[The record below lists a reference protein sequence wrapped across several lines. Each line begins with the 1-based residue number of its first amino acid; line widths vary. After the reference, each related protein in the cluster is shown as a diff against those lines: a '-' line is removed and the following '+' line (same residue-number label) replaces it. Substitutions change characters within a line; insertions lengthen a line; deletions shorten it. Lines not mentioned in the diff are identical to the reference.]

1 MAGSLTST
9 EDWRTLPWRTIQR
22 DVFRLQRRIYRAARR
37 NDVKQAHNLQRLL
50 LRSWSARCLAVRRV
64 TQDNR
69 GKNTPGI
76 DGVAHLTPRQRLR
89 MVEHLRCLDSHSPAA
104 LRRAY
109 IPKPGK
115 TERRPLSIP
124 TLLDRAIQTLVKLA
138 LEPEWENLFEPNSY
152 GFRPGRSAHDAI
164 EAIFNFIRLKPK
176 FVLDADIAQCFD
188 RISHAA
194 LEAKLH
200 TIRPI
205 ARLVHAWLK
214 AGILDH
220 GEMLFPETGTPQ
232 GSPLSPLLANIA
244 LHGFETAIRQA
255 SPAQSPAALIR
266 YADDFVILHP
276 DRASLEHLQQ
286 VAQDWLATVGLELH
300 PEKTRLSHTLEP
312 CDGNLGFDF
321 PGFHVRQ
328 YPVGKYHT
336 RTFRDA
342 PGFKTLIKPSRKARQ
357 RHRDHFRD
365 LIRHHRGAAQA
376 ALIHA
381 LNPVIQGWA
390 NYFQFA
396 VAKRDFQILDNVLY
410 HQLTRWARFRHPRK
424 SGKWCYHRYWRKERG
439 RFRFSD
445 GVSVLSFHQ
454 TTTVSRFVKGQ
465 NTRSPFDG
473 DWVYWATRLGRV
485 PSHPRRVTRLLK
497 RQRGQCAHC
506 GLRFTSDDVLE
517 VHHHDGNHQN
527 NAFDNLRLLHGHCHD
542 IVHGQRCL

>member
-1 MAGSLTST
+1 MADVQART
-9 EDWRTLPWRTIQR
+9 EDWRTLPWKTIQR
-22 DVFRLQRRIYRAARR
+22 NVFRLQRRIYQAARR
-37 NDVKQAHNLQRLL
+37 NDVKQVHNLQRLL
-50 LRSWSARCLAVRRV
+50 LCSGSARCLAVRRV

-76 DGVAHLTPRQRLR
+76 DGIARLTPRQRLR
-89 MVEHLRCLDSHSPAA
+89 MVEQLRHLDTHSPAA

-115 TERRPLSIP
+115 TEQRPLSIP

-138 LEPEWENLFEPNSY
+138 LEPEWEARFEPNSY

-176 FVLDADIAQCFD
+176 FVLDADIAKCFD
-188 RISHAA
+188 RISHTA

-220 GEMLFPETGTPQ
+220 GEMLFPEAGTPQ

-244 LHGFETAIRQA
+244 LHGFETAIREA
-255 SPAQSPAALIR
+255 SPAKSPAALIR

-276 DRASLEHLQQ
+276 DLDTLKYLRQ
-286 VAQDWLATVGLELH
+286 VAADWLATYDLELH
-300 PEKTRLSHTLEP
+300 PHKTRLSHTLEP
-312 CDGNLGFDF
+312 YDGNLGFDF
-321 PGFHVRQ
+321 LGFHIRQ

-336 RTFRDA
+336 RTFRDT
-342 PGFKTLIKPSRKARQ
+342 PGFKTLIKPSRKALQ
-357 RHRDHFRD
+357 RHRDHLRD
-365 LIRHHRGAAQA
+365 IIQQHRGASQA

-381 LNPVIQGWA
+381 LNPVIQGWC
-390 NYFQFA
+390 NYYQFA
-396 VAKRDFQILDNVLY
+396 VAKREFQLLDNVLF

-424 SGKWCYHRYWRKERG
+424 SGKWCYHRYWRKERK
-439 RFRFSD
+439 RIRFSD
-445 GVSVLSFHQ
+445 GTSVLSFHQ
-454 TTTVSRFVKGQ
+454 TTTVSRFVKVQ

-473 DWVYWATRLGRV
+473 DWVYGATHLGRD
-485 PSHPRRVTRLLK
+485 PTKPRRVTRLLK
-497 RQRGQCAHC
+497 RQHGQGAHC
-506 GLRFTSDDVLE
+506 GLRFTTDAVLE

-527 NAFDNLRLLHGHCHD
+527 NTFDNLRLLHGHCHD
-542 IVHGQRCL
+542 VVHGSRC